1 MIKRPVFAVLAL
13 AAASVTAP
21 ALAADSNFYGVFSI
35 GRAKLDSNTATVDN
49 FNMSHGFATSST
61 VTSTGA
67 TGGKAQ
73 LGYNINKN
81 FALEGGFT
89 YLGKADFTSVTN
101 LGTIGGSK
109 EAYLF
114 NFDLVGKAPID
125 DKLALIGRFGGYYW
139 KTKNEMPNSV
149 TLGTSDVNDNG
160 FDFKF
165 GAGIQYDFTPSFGL
179 RGEFERFNGIG
190 KDTSTGDSKLNQ
202 LTIGAVL
209 KFN

>member
-21 ALAADSNFYGVFSI
+21 ALAADSNFYGVFSV
-35 GRAKLDSNTATVDN
+35 GRAKLDADSAVVDN
-49 FNMSHGFATSST
+49 HNLNNGFTMSST
-61 VTSTGA
+61 IPSTGA

-73 LGYNINKN
+73 LGYNVNKN

-89 YLGKADFTSVTN
+89 YLGKSDFTSVTN
-101 LGTIGGSK
+101 AGTIGGSK

-114 NFDLVGKAPID
+114 NFDLVGKYPID
-125 DKLALIGRFGGYYW
+125 EKLAMLGRFGGYYW

-149 TLGTSDVNDNG
+149 TLGTSVVNDNG

-165 GAGIQYDFTPSFGL
+165 GAGMQYDFTPSFGL

-190 KDTSTGDSKLNQ
+190 KDTSTGDSKVNQ
-202 LTIGAVL
+202 ITIGAVL
-209 KFN
+209 KF